1 MDKLE
6 QIYECSKCLL
16 YFSPFLKK
24 IDKLYLNWNA
34 FSNSNTVIE
43 APIPP
48 DQYSSLPLIL
58 TDGACSPGSVRVR
71 TYTCTRRNTCFMGC
85 FFQHMILCCMYY
97 SVISHHFKRH
107 YLNHLGF
114 CDTGLP
120 GKPPWEWCIFFC
132 CHLMAAGLP
141 TRQRHAH
148 TSGGL
153 ELWKGRVS
161 FDFLLGHLLGTL
173 DRLLHLGPEFL
184 WLPFACVCLCMVV
197 LADYMV
203 GTDPSRDWIC

>member
-1 MDKLE
+1 MCIITVYTYQLLFLIWLFCRSLAVGSKSGYKFFSLSSVDKLE

-71 TYTCTRRNTCFMGC
+71 TYTCTHRNTCFMGC
-85 FFQHMILCCMYY
+85 FFQHMILRCMYY
-97 SVISHHFKRH
+97 SVISPHFKCH

-120 GKPPWEWCIFFC
+120 GKPPWE
-132 CHLMAAGLP
+132 
-141 TRQRHAH
+141 
-148 TSGGL
+148 
-153 ELWKGRVS
+153 
-161 FDFLLGHLLGTL
+161 
-173 DRLLHLGPEFL
+173 
-184 WLPFACVCLCMVV
+184 
-197 LADYMV
+197 
-203 GTDPSRDWIC
+203 